1 MMRDSSSR
9 NGVRKSPES
18 EFIELIKQSKV
29 INDKVLTITSYN
41 FMALGLVMT
50 IISLIIFQQLTDLIN
65 ALASPN
71 TNNTIFDR
79 RYGYTTSE
87 VIETLQSW
95 GSRGR
100 IYYLLI
106 EFWDMTFYFSSYCA
120 AFIVIINRTTN
131 DIIKNNTLSDSH
143 AYYLKKFGHFPQ
155 ILVLID
161 TIEDIFQI
169 IMTLLYHYNI
179 SISPS
184 LFSAIVFSGS
194 IFNRIKW
201 NLVPIGMSTLLI
213 LIIWMIFSNISQ
225 FYINYNNI
233 KKKKQ

>member
-1 MMRDSSSR
+1 MKGSSSR
-9 NGVRKSPES
+9 SSVRKTPMN
-18 EFIELIKQSKV
+18 EFIELMIQSKV
-29 INDKVLTITSYN
+29 ISDKALTITSYN

-65 ALASPN
+65 ILASPN

-79 RYGYTTSE
+79 RYGYTTNE

-100 IYYLLI
+100 IYYLII
-106 EFWDMTFYFSSYCA
+106 EIWDMTFYFSSYCA

-131 DIIKNNTLSDSH
+131 DIIKNNTLTDNNI
-143 AYYLKKFGHFPQ
+143 YYLKKFGHFPQ

-161 TIEDIFQI
+161 TMEDIFQI
-169 IMTLLYHYNI
+169 LMTVVYHCDL

-213 LIIWMIFSNISQ
+213 LIGWMIFSNISE
-225 FYINYNNI
+225 FYISYNNI